1 MDRPTPGEP
10 PTPDEAPP
18 SEPEAETARVPIEP
32 PPTRPTPGIISAE
45 PVGWRQEPTWT
56 PPAAGVA
63 APTTEGLVISR
74 VFPRLVAYAID
85 YSLLGAV
92 NIAVVSAA
100 GLFAEDA
107 DPTTALI
114 VAIGLTTLDLLY
126 FVLLWTSAWH
136 ATLGM
141 RLMQLQVLGAVDA
154 GRLSLN
160 DALLRW
166 LALTGAIAILA
177 LVPSIAGTVGF
188 LSVVWLL
195 VLLVTTAMHPLRQG
209 LHDRWARSVIVQP
222 APGGSG
228 LAFVGCLV
236 LTVVFVVILP
246 LAMVAL
252 LGDQIRDLLTEIGES
267 V

>member
-1 MDRPTPGEP
+1 MSWQTPGQEP
-10 PTPDEAPP
+10 PVDEN
-18 SEPEAETARVPIEP
+18 AETARVPTDPPVEPTTP
-32 PPTRPTPGIISAE
+32 PPGLISAE
-45 PVGWRQEPTWT
+45 PVGWTDVRPE
-56 PPAAGVA
+56 A
-63 APTTEGLVISR
+63 APATSPTAPSDTTGLVISR
-74 VFPRLVAYAID
+74 VFPRLVAYSID
-85 YSLLGAV
+85 YALLGAINV
-92 NIAVVSAA
+92 IVGVAT
-100 GLFAEDA
+100 GLFSDHP

-114 VAIGLTTLDLLY
+114 VAIGLTVLDLLY
-126 FVLLWTSAWH
+126 FVLLWTSALR

-177 LVPSIAGTVGF
+177 LVPSIATTVGF

-195 VLLVTTAMHPLRQG
+195 VLFVTTATHPLRQG
-209 LHDRWARSVIVQP
+209 LHDRWARSVVVQP

-228 LAFVGCLV
+228 LAVIGCLV
-236 LTVVFVVILP
+236 LIVVFVFIVP
-246 LAMVAL
+246 LVLVAV
-252 LGDQIRDLLTEIGES
+252 LGDQIRDILEEIGRS